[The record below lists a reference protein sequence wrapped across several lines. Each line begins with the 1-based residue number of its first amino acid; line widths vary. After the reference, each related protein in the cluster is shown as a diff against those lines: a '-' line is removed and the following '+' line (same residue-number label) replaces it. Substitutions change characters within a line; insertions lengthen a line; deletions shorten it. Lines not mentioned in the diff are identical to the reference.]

1 MYRDLFGGLGRGLA
15 CWDVQVH
22 CWVHL
27 SWTADAAIFSL
38 RLYLCLCSQS
48 GWWLSLLV
56 FIVAVYAVDSLCPP
70 WRCCMFNTS
79 YTVVGVCLGPFISP
93 PFVALPPF
101 PAFCWIIF
109 VFFLILWVHAIYPR
123 APAFDTFL
131 LFFFNGYSKVYMSL
145 TSFR

>member
-1 MYRDLFGGLGRGLA
+1 MYRDLFGGLGRGLS

-48 GWWLSLLV
+48 GWWLSPLV

-101 PAFCWIIF
+101 PVFCWIIF
-109 VFFLILWVHAIYPR
+109 VFFNFVSSCYLPPSPSFWYISAI
-123 APAFDTFL
+123 
-131 LFFFNGYSKVYMSL
+131 FFNGYSKVYMSL